1 MNTTIAPEIREV
13 LEALHYR
20 PAVSIILP
28 FEPKMGLKAELQY
41 SLKHAAKKVQDAL
54 QADYPPELSDLVMQ
68 KLQQMIDK
76 VDYNTYKKSIAI
88 FVSPVFQKL
97 LYLDVPVEERIIV
110 DESFEIRDL
119 IYSKKQLHKYLLLL
133 LSGKEMRMYLGNGG
147 DLVRIVADRPEQ
159 VEAYENDIAER
170 VTNFSD
176 VSDRKEVMMEKFL
189 RHADQSLDVVLN
201 AYPLP
206 LFVLGTDRI
215 LGRFK
220 QLTKHQKAIVNVLHG
235 NYEEA
240 SMVELKKVIDPVISD
255 WKKVKVKDLLNRIE
269 EAANKKKLAVGI
281 KAVWHDAIRKKGQLL
296 IVEKNYMYPA
306 QHSDTAEHIE
316 GTEGLYNRF
325 SYIKDAVDD
334 VMEKILEYGGDVEFV
349 DEGVLDAYEHIVLV
363 NYY

>member
-1 MNTTIAPEIREV
+1 MNTTLAPEIREV

-41 SLKHAAKKVQDAL
+41 SLKHASRKVQDTL
-54 QADYPPELSDLVMQ
+54 QADYPPELSALVMQ
-68 KLQQMIDK
+68 KLQQLIDRI
-76 VDYNTYKKSIAI
+76 DYSTYKKSIAI

-97 LYLDVPVEERIIV
+97 LYLDVAVEERIIV

-133 LSGKEMRMYLGNGG
+133 LSGKEMRMFLGNGG
-147 DLVRIVADRPEQ
+147 DFVRLVSDKPEH
-159 VEAYENDIAER
+159 VEAYETELPER
-170 VTNFSD
+170 VANFSD
-176 VSDRKEVMMEKFL
+176 VSDRKEIMLEKFL
-189 RHADQSLDVVLN
+189 RHADQSLDMVLN

-206 LFVLGTDRI
+206 LFVLGTERVI
-215 LGRFK
+215 GRFK
-220 QLTKHQKAIVNVLHG
+220 QLTRHQKSIVDVLYG

-240 SMVELKKVIDPVISD
+240 SMPVLKKIIEPVVSD
-255 WKKVKVKDLLNRIE
+255 WKKVQVKDLLNRIE
-269 EAANKKKLAVGI
+269 EAAGKKKLAVGI

-306 QHSDTAEHIE
+306 QHSDAAEHIE

-349 DEGVLDAYEHIVLV
+349 DEGVLNGYEHIVLI

>member
-1 MNTTIAPEIREV
+1 MNTAIAPEIREV
-13 LEALHYR
+13 LDALHYR
-20 PAVSIILP
+20 PAVSVILP
-28 FEPKMGLKAELQY
+28 FEPRMGLKAELQY
-41 SLKHAAKKVQDAL
+41 NLKHASKKVLDAL
-54 QADYPPELSDLVMQ
+54 QADYPPELSGLVMQ
-68 KLQQMIDK
+68 KLQQLIDK

-97 LYLDVPVEERIIV
+97 LYLDVAVEERIIV

-147 DLVRIVADRPEQ
+147 EMVRIISDKPEHA
-159 VEAYENDIAER
+159 EAYENDIAER

-176 VSDRKEVMMEKFL
+176 VSDRKEVMLEKFL
-189 RHADQSLDVVLN
+189 RHADQSLDMVLN

-206 LFVLGTDRI
+206 LFVLGTERVI
-215 LGRFK
+215 GRFK
-220 QLTKHQKAIVNVLHG
+220 QLTKHQKAIVDVLHG
-235 NYEEA
+235 NYEDA
-240 SMVELKKVIDPVISD
+240 TPAELKKILEPVISD
-255 WKKVKVKDLLNRIE
+255 WKKVQVKDLLNRIE

-281 KAVWHDAIRKKGQLL
+281 KEVWHDAIRKKGQLL

-306 QHSDTAEHIE
+306 QHSDAEDRIE
-316 GTEGLYNRF
+316 GTEELYNRF

-334 VMEKILEYGGDVEFV
+334 VMEKVLEYGGDVEFV
-349 DEGVLDAYEHIVLV
+349 EEGVLDAYAHIVLI